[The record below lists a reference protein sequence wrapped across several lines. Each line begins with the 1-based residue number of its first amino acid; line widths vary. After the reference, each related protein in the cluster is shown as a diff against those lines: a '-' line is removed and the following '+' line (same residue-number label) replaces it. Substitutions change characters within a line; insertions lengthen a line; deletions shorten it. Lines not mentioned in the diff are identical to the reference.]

1 MGDYLKAID
10 KKYFLESKKIIDEF
24 LQFFNN
30 KPSELQ
36 KITNELK
43 KMI

>member
-10 KKYFLESKKIIDEF
+10 KKYLLESKKITDEF
-24 LQFFNN
+24 LQKIYN
-30 KPSELQ
+30 KPNGLQ
-36 KITNELK
+36 KITNKLE